1 MRSAHGFTMIE
12 LMIAMLLG
20 LVVIAGVTSVF
31 LANQQV
37 YTANGALDDV
47 QNESRIA
54 FELMAR
60 DIRSAGLTGCLNDGR
75 VSNVLVDGP
84 NNGGTDWWANWSN
97 ALHGYTSGTA
107 DPALTVGTA
116 VTNQLSGTDSIQ
128 LIGAEDTGESIA
140 TDVEPTG
147 TITLNETTSDLAK
160 GSLVLACDPDHAALM
175 QISSYSGGSGSTI
188 TFNHATSG
196 SPGNCT
202 TDLSYPTV
210 CSSTNSYVF
219 PANSMVAA
227 LAASDWYVGYN
238 TAKGGTSLFRTSLQL
253 VGGKPTPT
261 PVELVRNVT
270 GMTIS
275 YLQTG
280 GTAYVAASS
289 VTNWANVTAVQV
301 QLTVQSTSQLAGT
314 NSKPISRI
322 FTSITTIRNRV
333 N

>member
-1 MRSAHGFTMIE
+1 MRSMHGFTIIE
-12 LMIAMLLG
+12 LMVAMLLG
-20 LVVIAGVTSVF
+20 LIVIAGVTSVF

-47 QNESRIA
+47 QSESRIA

-60 DIRSAGLTGCLNDGR
+60 DIRSASLTGCLNDGR
-75 VSNVLVDGP
+75 VSNVLVDSP
-84 NNGGTDWWANWSN
+84 NDGGTDWWANWNN

-107 DPALTVGTA
+107 DPALTTGTA
-116 VTNQLSGTDSIQ
+116 TGDQVSGTDSLQ
-128 LIGAEDTGESIA
+128 LLGAEDTGESIA
-140 TDVEPTG
+140 SDAEPAG
-147 TITLNETTSDLAK
+147 TITLNETTSDLAT
-160 GSLVLACDPDHAALM
+160 GSLVLVCDPDHAALM
-175 QISSYSGGSGSTI
+175 QINSYAGGSGSTI

-210 CSSTNSYVF
+210 CGSTNSYVF

-227 LAASDWYVGYN
+227 LSASDWFVGHN
-238 TAKGGTSLFRTSLQL
+238 SASGTSLFRTSLQL

-261 PVELVRNVT
+261 ALELVRNVS
-270 GMTIS
+270 GMTIT
-275 YLQTG
+275 YLQSGSST
-280 GTAYVAASS
+280 YEAASA

-301 QLTVQSTSQLAGT
+301 QLTVYSTNQRAGT
-314 NSKPISRI
+314 NSAPITRT
-322 FTSITTIRNRV
+322 FTSITTLRNRV